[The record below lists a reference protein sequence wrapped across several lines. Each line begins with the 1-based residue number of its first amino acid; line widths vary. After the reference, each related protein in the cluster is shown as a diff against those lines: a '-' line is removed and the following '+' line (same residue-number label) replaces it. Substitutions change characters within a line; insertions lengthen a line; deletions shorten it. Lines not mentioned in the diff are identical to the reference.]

1 MTIVAVHG
9 ESLLVSYW
17 ESPKIFV
24 YSLDGMIKSEIRPNI
39 PNVKVYDVTGSRDGN
54 VIYTDKGSEHV
65 VLVSRAGEVI
75 VQTKLPKPRY
85 LYAHSDETIY
95 VTSMENGV
103 FQSKDNG
110 KTWRL
115 VFKPT
120 DGWMCLQAIRV
131 TATEDGS
138 ADQVSI

>member
-1 MTIVAVHG
+1 VTILAVHG
-9 ESLLVSYW
+9 DCLLVSYW
-17 ESPKIFV
+17 ESQKVFI
-24 YSLDGMIKSEIRPNI
+24 YSFDGKPLDETYI
-39 PNVKVYDVTGSRDGN
+39 PNSKLYDVTGSRDGN
-54 VIYTDKGSEHV
+54 IVYTDKGSEHV
-65 VLVSRAGEVI
+65 NLVSRSGEII

-85 LYAHSDETIY
+85 LYAHSDGTIY

-120 DGWMCLQAIRV
+120 DGWLCLQAIRV
-131 TATEDGS
+131 MPKESDS
-138 ADQVSI
+138 AEQVPV